1 MALLVKKVVVTEVA
15 VTTVKIDVN
24 AAIVLDAAGEKIQ
37 CANAVNWL
45 PAQLDIDIETGVIRN
60 WSVPTGEQLQHTE
73 NADDLLLDALDHP
86 APTVGVALPHYVT
99 KDTTEK
105 EFAAIVE
112 NLKKN
117 PATTTPEIQ
126 QPVEVAALVQPEDVW
141 WPEDSEPRRRCPISG
156 QLIPFEFDTI
166 DSFRAA
172 QPAAPQANCGESA
185 VIKPNPVEFDRIKTP
200 EIEGIKT
207 AENHQIDAEPTD
219 SNVQKLHIAELG
231 QTSEAFDQGVAI
243 AESVLA
249 PVEPVAVDE
258 PTTHLPT
265 VTVSHKSG
273 KWCATHGGESS
284 TSTQGLYE
292 AIKGV
297 LNRCGMT
304 GAYEIN
310 KLKADGDVE
319 VFTVD
324 GERTLT
330 AETVYLTKMADGWV
344 AKTPK
349 NKTVSAAI
357 SINGHLAALLDFS
370 VGGIAPEHAKIT
382 DTTDDEMRSKNKR
395 RYSITK
401 GGERDVKTFLDHLNT
416 LSELHAIPYS
426 DYLAYEKA
434 GLAERA
440 NGKNEQDLMTGV
452 DSSMRLTKRGAIAL
466 GDIRATHSR
475 GEFDAASEMMA
486 VYMMPDSSLDA
497 VDGLVQ
503 KFVTV
508 QGLNMLLDAAT
519 KIKDIQSAEGAVGS
533 VKHRLAYINSQIS
546 AAPAHAP
553 AVPQPQD
560 EEPLSYA
567 QIIALINHA
576 SEVVH
581 LDNIMQMRVANHADS
596 KERVSLTI
604 RLSNKQAAI
613 MAANAMPTN

>member
-1 MALLVKKVVVTEVA
+1 MALTVKKVVVTEVA
-15 VTTVKIDVN
+15 VTAVKISSFTECE
-24 AAIVLDAAGEKIQ
+24 VLSSDGQ
-37 CANAVNWL
+37 TLANPLKRPSWIPKV
-45 PAQLDIDIETGVIRN
+45 LDIDIETGLIRN
-60 WSVPTGEQLQHTE
+60 WTAPSVDMLQKMMAVEDLYQTVSFADAVPCDELGE
-73 NADDLLLDALDHP
+73 
-86 APTVGVALPHYVT
+86 VA
-99 KDTTEK
+99 
-105 EFAAIVE
+105 
-112 NLKKN
+112 N

-126 QPVEVAALVQPEDVW
+126 QPVESATPVQPEVAEIAPD
-141 WPEDSEPRRRCPISG
+141 DPRS
-156 QLIPFEFDTI
+156 
-166 DSFRAA
+166 
-172 QPAAPQANCGESA
+172 NCGESA

-219 SNVQKLHIAELG
+219 SNVQKPHTAELG
-231 QTSEAFDQGVAI
+231 RTSEAFDEGVAI

-249 PVEPVAVDE
+249 PVEPVAADE
-258 PTTHLPT
+258 SATDLPT

-304 GAYEIN
+304 GAYEVN
-310 KLKADGDVE
+310 KLKTDGDVE

-324 GERTLT
+324 GGRTLN

-357 SINGHLAALLDFS
+357 SINGHLAALLDS
-370 VGGIAPEHAKIT
+370 VGGIVPEHAKIT

-486 VYMMPDSSLDA
+486 VYMMPDPSLDA

-581 LDNIMQMRVANHADS
+581 LDNIKTMRVDHHADE
-596 KERVSLTI
+596 KERHALVM
-604 RLSNKQAAI
+604 RLGDKRAQL
-613 MAANAMPTN
+613 MAANAMRIN